1 MLFHRS
7 LETEYWVMAL
17 KEYIEFAHPAYGPN
31 AFWRLIEYVDLER
44 GWEAS
49 MFFTY
54 MYFRWMKKR
63 YSLEFQYWV
72 KPTVR
77 RMGGN
82 RGGQMPKHL
91 PFL

>member
-1 MLFHRS
+1 MGS
-7 LETEYWVMAL
+7 L
-17 KEYIEFAHPAYGPN
+17 
-31 AFWRLIEYVDLER
+31 YV
-44 GWEAS
+44 
-49 MFFTY
+49 FTY

-82 RGGQMPKHL
+82 RGGQMHRHL
-91 PFL
+91 PFLCPSTLENLERDYHLII